1 MTNPITRPAKPPYLH
16 TMFRI
21 STPDGRWFKGGTAHN
36 LLSPLPPNHTRLGHR
51 LFSETEP
58 LTNHLPPEERR
69 KWPCTSL
76 WKQRPGSEFLEMAT
90 PDAKGAVVELTDE
103 YAASGERPKMI
114 SDRAKGVA
122 KIVEVWDRL
131 NVGKTDKCAYR
142 VALKE
147 AQELAMRLNTGE
159 A

>member
-1 MTNPITRPAKPPYLH
+1 MAMHIVMEASAQVP
-16 TMFRI
+16 
-21 STPDGRWFKGGTAHN
+21 SSW
-36 LLSPLPPNHTRLGHR
+36 
-51 LFSETEP
+51 
-58 LTNHLPPEERR
+58 
-69 KWPCTSL
+69 KW
-76 WKQRPGSEFLEMAT
+76 QRPMR
-90 PDAKGAVVELTDE
+90 KVAVVELTDE

-142 VALKE
+142 VTLKE